1 MRQINTKIAI
11 RPMVLDDLP
20 TVLTIDRM
28 SFPTPWSERSYRFE
42 LERNPT
48 SRLFV
53 AESMGHDEP
62 VIVGFLGYWLIVD
75 EVHISTIAVHPDFR
89 RKGIGEK
96 MLMTALD
103 QAIRSGAALATL
115 EVRVSNQAAVDLYD
129 KHGFQI
135 VGRRSK
141 YYRDNNED
149 ALLMTLTNL
158 RERLG
163 TKSGGGR

>member
-1 MRQINTKIAI
+1 MNHVNMKIAI

-20 TVLTIDRM
+20 AVLTIDRL

-53 AESMGHDEP
+53 AESTGDEEP
-62 VIVGFLGYWLIVD
+62 TIVGFVGYWLIVD

-89 RKGIGEK
+89 RMGIGEK
-96 MLMTALD
+96 MLINALE

-115 EVRVSNQAAVDLYD
+115 EVRVTNQAAVDLYH
-129 KHGFQI
+129 KYGFQI
-135 VGRRSK
+135 VGRRSR

-158 RERLG
+158 RERLR

>member
-1 MRQINTKIAI
+1 MNQISTKIAI
-11 RPMVLDDLP
+11 RPMVMDDLP
-20 TVLTIDRM
+20 AVLTIDRL

-53 AESMGHDEP
+53 AESIGHEEP
-62 VIVGFLGYWLIVD
+62 AIVGFVGYWLIVD

-89 RKGIGEK
+89 RMGIGEK
-96 MLMTALD
+96 MLINALE

-115 EVRVSNQAAVDLYD
+115 EVRVTNQAAVDLYH
-129 KHGFQI
+129 KYGFQI
-135 VGRRSK
+135 VGRRSR

-158 RERLG
+158 RERLRMKG
-163 TKSGGGR
+163 GGGR

>member
-1 MRQINTKIAI
+1 MNQISTKIAI
-11 RPMVLDDLP
+11 RPMVMDDLP
-20 TVLTIDRM
+20 AVLTIDRL

-53 AESMGHDEP
+53 AESIGHEEP
-62 VIVGFLGYWLIVD
+62 AIVGFVGYWLIVD

-89 RKGIGEK
+89 RMGIGEK
-96 MLMTALD
+96 MLINALE

-115 EVRVSNQAAVDLYD
+115 EVRVTNQAAVDLYH
-129 KHGFQI
+129 KYGFQI
-135 VGRRSK
+135 VGRRSR
-141 YYRDNNED
+141 YYRYNNED

-158 RERLG
+158 RERLRMKG
-163 TKSGGGR
+163 GGGR

>member
-1 MRQINTKIAI
+1 
-11 RPMVLDDLP
+11 MVLDDLSA
-20 TVLTIDRM
+20 VLTIDRM

-42 LERNPT
+42 LERNPA

-53 AESMGHDEP
+53 AESMGQDEYG
-62 VIVGFLGYWLIVD
+62 IVGFVGYWLLVD
-75 EVHISTIAVHPDFR
+75 EVHISTIAVHPDHR
-89 RKGIGEK
+89 RMGIGEK
-96 MLMTALD
+96 MLINALEH
-103 QAIRSGAALATL
+103 AIGSGATLATL
-115 EVRVSNQAAVDLYD
+115 EVRVSNQAAVDLYH

-158 RERLG
+158 RHRLR

>member
-1 MRQINTKIAI
+1 VRHLNTEFVI

-20 TVLTIDRM
+20 TVLAIDRM

-53 AESMGHDEP
+53 AESIGHEEP
-62 VIVGFLGYWLIVD
+62 AIVGFVGYWLIVD

-89 RKGIGEK
+89 RMGIGEK
-96 MLMTALD
+96 MLLKALD
-103 QAIRSGAALATL
+103 QAIRSGASLATL
-115 EVRVSNQAAVDLYD
+115 EVRVTNQAAVDLYH

-135 VGRRSK
+135 VGRRSR

-158 RERLG
+158 RERLR

>member
-1 MRQINTKIAI
+1 MNQISTKIAI
-11 RPMVLDDLP
+11 RPMVMDDLP
-20 TVLTIDRM
+20 AVLTIDRL

-53 AESMGHDEP
+53 AESIGHEEP
-62 VIVGFLGYWLIVD
+62 AIVGFVGYWLIVD

-89 RKGIGEK
+89 RMGIGEK
-96 MLMTALD
+96 MLINALE

-115 EVRVSNQAAVDLYD
+115 EVRVTNQAAVDLYH
-129 KHGFQI
+129 KYGFQI
-135 VGRRSK
+135 VGRRSR

-158 RERLG
+158 RERLR